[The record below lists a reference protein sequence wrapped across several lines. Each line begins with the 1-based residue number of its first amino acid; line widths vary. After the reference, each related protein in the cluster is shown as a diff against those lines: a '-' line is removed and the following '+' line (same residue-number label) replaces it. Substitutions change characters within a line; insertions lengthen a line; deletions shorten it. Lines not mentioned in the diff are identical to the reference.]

1 MLGASLAEMG
11 WLGRFRVPLLL
22 GDHVVDRRQG
32 FLLDRTISQASTSS
46 RRRRRAA
53 ITAAPSPVSLV

>member
-22 GDHVVDRRQG
+22 GDHVVDHRQG
-32 FLLDRTISQASTSS
+32 FLLDRTISQ

-53 ITAAPSPVSLV
+53 ITAAASPVSLV